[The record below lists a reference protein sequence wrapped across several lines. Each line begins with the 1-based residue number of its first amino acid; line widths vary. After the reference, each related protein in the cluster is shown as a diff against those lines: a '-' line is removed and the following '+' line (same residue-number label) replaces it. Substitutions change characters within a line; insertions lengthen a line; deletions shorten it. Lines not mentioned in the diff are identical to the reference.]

1 VILPT
6 PQRRLLAAALLVFAA
21 LVPMALAGCGF
32 STEDT
37 GGGGNEPE
45 AEGITLY
52 SGRIPAA
59 IGPAVDMYEKEAKR
73 DVQVRFAETA
83 DLAATLVEEGG
94 ASPADVFFAQEPGAI
109 AAVAEAGLLAELPND
124 IVESVPARFRDPEG
138 RWVGVTGRA
147 RVIAYNRDVVKE
159 SELPPSP
166 FGLTAPKWDGR
177 VGWSPAT
184 SSMQEYVTALRA
196 KYGDERTRQWLGEM
210 VDNGAVAFPDNVT
223 IRDAV
228 ANGEIDVGLINHYY
242 VAQGVAEGGPDYP
255 VAVYFP
261 PGGLGSLMLLTSVGV
276 LESSDRKEE
285 AFDFVRSLLGD
296 ESQTFFT
303 NSSKEYPLARGVAP
317 DPSLSVPIEEI
328 PVSGTELVDLKELQA
343 TIDLM
348 KESGAL

>member
-1 VILPT
+1 MQPK
-6 PQRRLLAAALLVFAA
+6 RLLLALLGFAA
-21 LVPMALAGCGF
+21 VVLAGCGF
-32 STEDT
+32 STEDN
-37 GGGGNEPE
+37 GGGSNEPDV
-45 AEGITLY
+45 EGITLY

-59 IGPAVDMYEKEAKR
+59 IGPAVDSYEAAADR

-83 DLAATLVEEGG
+83 DLAATLVEEGD

-109 AAVAEAGLLAELPND
+109 AAVAEAGLLTKLPQD
-124 IVESVPARFRDPEG
+124 ILDRVPARFRDPAG

-147 RVIAYNRDVVKE
+147 RVVAYNRDVVQE

-166 FGLTAPKWDGR
+166 FGLTAPQWKDR
-177 VGWSPAT
+177 VGWSPAS

-196 KYGDERTRQWLGEM
+196 KYGDERTKQWLEGM

-223 IRDAV
+223 IRDAI
-228 ANGEIDVGLINHYY
+228 AKGEIDLGLINHYY
-242 VAQGVAEGGPDYP
+242 VAQAIGEEGPDYP

-276 LESSDRKEE
+276 LESSDRKPE
-285 AFDFVRSLLGD
+285 AFAFVRSLLSPK
-296 ESQTFFT
+296 SQAFFT
-303 NSSKEYPLARGVAP
+303 SSSKEYPLAEGAQP
-317 DPSLSVPIEEI
+317 DPSLSVPIAKI
-328 PVSGTELVDLKELQA
+328 PASDSTLVDLKELQG

>member
-21 LVPMALAGCGF
+21 LIAAGCGF
-32 STEDT
+32 STEDS
-37 GGGGNEPE
+37 GGGSNDPDV
-45 AEGITLY
+45 EGITLY

-59 IGPAVDMYEKEAKR
+59 IGPAVDMYEEQAGR

-83 DLAATLVEEGG
+83 DLAATLVEEGD

-109 AAVAEAGLLAELPND
+109 AAVAEAGLLAKLPQD
-124 IVESVPARFRDPEG
+124 ILDRVPTQYRDPEG

-147 RVIAYNRDVVKE
+147 RVIAYNRDVVKR

-166 FGLTAPKWDGR
+166 FGLTAPQWKDR
-177 VGWSPAT
+177 VGWSPAS

-196 KYGDERTRQWLGEM
+196 KYGDERTKQWLEEM

-228 ANGEIDVGLINHYY
+228 AKGEIDVGLINHYY
-242 VAQGVAEGGPDYP
+242 VAQAISEEGSDYP

-276 LESSDRKEE
+276 LESSDRKPE
-285 AFDFVRSLLGD
+285 AFAFVRSLLSKQ
-296 ESQTFFT
+296 SQAFFT
-303 NSSKEYPLARGVAP
+303 SSSKEYPLAKGVEP
-317 DPSLSVPIEEI
+317 DPSLSVPIAKI
-328 PVSGTELVDLKELQA
+328 PVSDSSLVDLKELQG
-343 TIDLM
+343 TIELM